1 MERLIRINLIF
12 LFGGLA
18 LSCHNQIQRER
29 NDSIEILSIIDT
41 TKVRAIQLPRPNS
54 GTFNF
59 EEAEKRK
66 KEIYDMQLSVKYFDW
81 KNPTSGGALHINQND
96 EIEVYQ
102 FTLGMMYLG
111 KGIDAKGDSVV
122 YLDQA
127 AKDTSFVIQ
136 KEDIKHHVGGI
147 GFGNP
152 ASVLITSEYDLKKSK
167 SIELILEEVFEP
179 ATQIY
184 YLKNK

>member
-1 MERLIRINLIF
+1 MRRLINISLTF
-12 LFGGLA
+12 LLGGFA
-18 LSCHNQIQRER
+18 LSCQNQIQTGA
-29 NDSIEILSIIDT
+29 NDSVEVLSIIDT
-41 TKVRAIQLPRPNS
+41 TKVSTVPLPRPNS
-54 GTFNF
+54 GIFSF

-66 KEIYDMQLSVKYFDW
+66 NEILDMQLSTKYFGW

-102 FTLGMMYLG
+102 FTMGRMYLG
-111 KGIDAKGDSVV
+111 KGLDAKGDSAV
-122 YLDQA
+122 YVDQA
-127 AKDTSFVIQ
+127 PKDTSFVIQ

-152 ASVLITSEYDLKKSK
+152 ASVLVTSEYDLKKSK

-179 ATQIY
+179 GTQMY
-184 YLKNK
+184 YLKKK